1 MDQDILILMLDMQIS
16 ADLNA
21 NAYQKEYRNRSKPY

>member
-16 ADLNA
+16 TDLNA
-21 NAYQKEYRNRSKPY
+21 KADKKEYRNRSKPY